1 MYHVSFPSLCLR
13 KIKKYIYKK
22 KNLPTLD
29 SFLTN
34 LQMFFFFFFNKP
46 SNFFFFFFFFFFN
59 KPSNFFFFFF
69 LKKKFTYIRFIFN
82 KPSNVAIVF
91 LNMQGTKSNFLYII
105 LIQTFLIFHLCL

>member
-22 KNLPTLD
+22 KYLPTLD

-34 LQMFFFFFFNKP
+34 LQMFFFFFFLFFFFFNKP
-46 SNFFFFFFFFFFN
+46 SNFFFFFFFFFN
-59 KPSNFFFFFF
+59 KPSNFFFFFFF

-91 LNMQGTKSNFLYII
+91 LNMQEPRVISYTLF
-105 LIQTFLIFHLCL
+105 